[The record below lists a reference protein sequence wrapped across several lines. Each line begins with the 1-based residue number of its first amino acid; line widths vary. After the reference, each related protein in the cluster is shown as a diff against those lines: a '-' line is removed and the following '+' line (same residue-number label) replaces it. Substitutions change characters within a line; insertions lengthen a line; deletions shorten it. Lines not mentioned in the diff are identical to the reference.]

1 MHDDLCPLTSRLLT
15 AAGFRHGFFTR
26 LGGVSS
32 GSYASLNFSTSVGDA
47 SDNVIEN
54 TARASAWLGLES
66 KCLYCAQ
73 QVHGANVLEIL
84 AETTPQIIGASPAD
98 GLISARSHTACCV
111 RTADCVPLLVGDPN
125 RGSVAAIHA
134 GWRGVV
140 AGIVLRTIERL
151 SAMGSKPDHLL
162 VAIGPHIR
170 CSAFEVSE
178 DVAQTIAN
186 VTPRC
191 LVVHRHVGSLPHV
204 ALVEC
209 VREQLRIAGVAP
221 GNVDDVG
228 GCTFSDATRFF
239 SYRRQGPASGRH
251 LHAIVSRL
259 TG

>member
-1 MHDDLCPLTSRLLT
+1 MHDDLCPLTSHLLT

-32 GSYASLNFSTSVGDA
+32 GAFASLNFSTSVGDA
-47 SDNVIEN
+47 SDCVLEN
-54 TARASAWLGLES
+54 TARAAAWLTLES
-66 KCLYCAQ
+66 ASLYCAQ

-84 AETTPQIIGASPAD
+84 ADTTPQSIVASLAD
-98 GLISARSHTACCV
+98 ALISARAHVACCI

-125 RGSVAAIHA
+125 QGCVAAIHA

-140 AGIVLRTIERL
+140 AGIVMRTIERL
-151 SAMGSKPDHLL
+151 SEMGSKPNQLL

-170 CSAFEVSE
+170 SLAFEVSE
-178 DVAQTIAN
+178 EVAQTIAN

-191 LVVHRHVGSLPHV
+191 SVVQRHLGPLPHV
-204 ALVEC
+204 DLAEC
-209 VREQLRIAGVAP
+209 VRAQLRIAGVAP